1 MCTLG
6 VVMSMVRGTVMF
18 VLGVVLMGLGVAF
31 FIIGWVYDVLGLVIY
46 SVLPFIVGFMTVLS
60 EVIINRHRNNKD
72 RGGR

>member
-1 MCTLG
+1 
-6 VVMSMVRGTVMF
+6 MVRVTALF

-31 FIIGWVYDVLGLVIY
+31 FIIGWAYDVLGLAIY

-72 RGGR
+72 GAIGNDE